1 MLPAPERAKASV
13 TMAVLS
19 LKTPLPRLQRL
30 CAALGLEV
38 RLDPGAQRPVM
49 GPHGPIELTSGF
61 SFHQVRQ
68 VLREMGLAAASL
80 RPTAG
85 EGELWQAILHGME
98 GVALVDG
105 VGEPDVAAPVLS
117 ELEAALDA
125 HQALEVA
132 LVDHRLALM
141 QADLPRA
148 RSTWDRFS
156 SVMLHHIVVE
166 DALVTPRYMGLEP
179 AEGWQR
185 GATPFIV
192 DNEHN
197 KIRTWVKEID
207 ERLVAM
213 HALPLEQPERAVH
226 CLELLDR
233 QKVFHDLLEHH
244 DMRERAFIYPH
255 LEAQLSK
262 EDKAEIVTRLLT
274 WS

>member
-1 MLPAPERAKASV
+1 
-13 TMAVLS
+13 MAVLS
-19 LKTPLPRLQRL
+19 LKTPRPRFQRI
-30 CAALGLEV
+30 CACLGLEV
-38 RLDPGAQRPVM
+38 QLDPEAEHAVVGPLGA
-49 GPHGPIELTSGF
+49 IDLSSGF
-61 SFHQVRQ
+61 SFHQLRQ
-68 VLREMGLAAASL
+68 VLRQMGLAAAEL
-80 RPTAG
+80 RPTST
-85 EGELWQAILHGME
+85 EGELWQAILQGLEH
-98 GVALVDG
+98 VALVDG
-105 VGEPDVAAPVLS
+105 VGEPDASAPVLT
-117 ELEAALDA
+117 ELEGALDA

-148 RSTWDRFS
+148 RSTWERFS
-156 SVMLHHIVVE
+156 TVMLHHIVVE

-179 AEGWQR
+179 AEGWPR

-197 KIRTWVKEID
+197 KIRTWVREIED
-207 ERLVAM
+207 RLAAM
-213 HALPLEQPERAVH
+213 QALGLKDPERAVH

-255 LEAQLSK
+255 LEVHLPSA
-262 EDKAEIVTRLLT
+262 EKAEIVTRLLT